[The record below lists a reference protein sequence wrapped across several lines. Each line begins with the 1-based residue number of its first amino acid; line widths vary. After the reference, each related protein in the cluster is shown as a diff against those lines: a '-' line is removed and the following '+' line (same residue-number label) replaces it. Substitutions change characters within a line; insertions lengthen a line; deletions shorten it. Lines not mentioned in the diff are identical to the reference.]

1 MKTLLLAFAVLLFFA
16 GCKDEAKPAA
26 APAAPPA
33 APSPAAPATPA
44 PAAPAA
50 PAPTPAAKPEDKVNE
65 LRRRSVEYVEHIRA
79 ELKKLY
85 LSLARAIEDD
95 NRAEFDS
102 RAERLCS
109 ESERLSADATP
120 LEKEIADF
128 AARRTGECR
137 SALTDARALFSSLNT
152 DEKFK
157 KMQFELPG
165 RKLGRFA
172 AIDGGDLVVTFA
184 GSGETHRYS
193 LSNRPVSRELA
204 VRAARASG
212 MPGARFYLELRYGSP
227 DDKLVE
233 YAPDDLWREIYPLIA
248 ADLRKSDE
256 EDKNRAVRADLY
268 RFEDLDKMIANG
280 QTEAFRKAVAN
291 QAVLTGVDAG
301 GRTLLMAAV
310 REKNPD
316 IAAILLQN
324 GAPVDAVTIDGR
336 TALAMAVQADHY
348 QLVQLLL
355 DSSANANFKNPV
367 TGKRIIEL
375 APSKEIKALLKAYG
389 AKE

>member
-1 MKTLLLAFAVLLFFA
+1 
-16 GCKDEAKPAA
+16 
-26 APAAPPA
+26 
-33 APSPAAPATPA
+33 
-44 PAAPAA
+44 
-50 PAPTPAAKPEDKVNE
+50 
-65 LRRRSVEYVEHIRA
+65 
-79 ELKKLY
+79 
-85 LSLARAIEDD
+85 
-95 NRAEFDS
+95 
-102 RAERLCS
+102 
-109 ESERLSADATP
+109 
-120 LEKEIADF
+120 
-128 AARRTGECR
+128 
-137 SALTDARALFSSLNT
+137 
-152 DEKFK
+152 
-157 KMQFELPG
+157 
-165 RKLGRFA
+165 
-172 AIDGGDLVVTFA
+172 
-184 GSGETHRYS
+184 
-193 LSNRPVSRELA
+193 
-204 VRAARASG
+204 
-212 MPGARFYLELRYGSP
+212 
-227 DDKLVE
+227 
-233 YAPDDLWREIYPLIA
+233 
-248 ADLRKSDE
+248 
-256 EDKNRAVRADLY
+256 
-268 RFEDLDKMIANG
+268 MIANG

>member
-1 MKTLLLAFAVLLFFA
+1 MKKTLLLVAVLPLFFA
-16 GCKDEAKPAA
+16 GCKDEAKP
-26 APAAPPA
+26 
-33 APSPAAPATPA
+33 PAAPATA
-44 PAAPAA
+44 PAASA
-50 PAPTPAAKPEDKVNE
+50 PASAPATPATAPAAKPEDKVTQ

-102 RAERLCS
+102 RAERLSS
-109 ESERLSADATP
+109 EPERLSDDATP

-128 AARRTGECR
+128 AVRRAGECR
-137 SALTDARALFSSLNT
+137 SVLTDARALFASLNT

-165 RKLGRFA
+165 RKLGRFV
-172 AIDGGDLVVTFA
+172 AIDGGDLVVTIA
-184 GSGETHRYS
+184 GSGEKHRYA

-204 VRAARASG
+204 VRASRASG
-212 MPGARFYLELRYGSP
+212 TPGARFYLELRYGSP
-227 DDKLVE
+227 DDKLIE

-248 ADLRKSDE
+248 ADLRKSE
-256 EDKNRAVRADLY
+256 EEAQKPSARANLY

-280 QTEAFRKAVAN
+280 QVEAFRKAVADK
-291 QAVLTGVDAG
+291 APLTGADAG
-301 GRTLLMAAV
+301 GRTLLMTAV
-310 REKNPD
+310 REKNAD
-316 IAAILLQN
+316 LAAILLQN
-324 GAPVDAVTIDGR
+324 GASVDAVTIDGR
-336 TALAMAVQADHY
+336 TALAMAVQSDHY
-348 QLVQLLL
+348 QIVQLLL

-375 APSKEIKALLKAYG
+375 APSKEIKALLKTYG